1 MGPVLLTADE
11 AGNPE
16 NFYLRTE
23 VNGELRQESSCS
35 ELIFD
40 IPTLVETIS
49 AGITLLPGDIIITGT
64 PAGVGIGFDPPVFLK
79 NGDVVKV
86 TIDPIGTIEN
96 TVE

>member
-1 MGPVLLTADE
+1 M
-11 AGNPE
+11 
-16 NFYLRTE
+16 
-23 VNGELRQESSCS
+23 
-35 ELIFD
+35 
-40 IPTLVETIS
+40 ETIS
-49 AGITLLPGDIIITGT
+49 AGITLLPSDIIITGT